1 MNIISKFLIMHV
13 LLSCGSHEQLRSEE
27 RKGKSAPIVA
37 NYDSLNPQDTMRNKL
52 SGKKI
57 TITVSY
63 AAIACSCPQWFESK
77 FKSVKFLKGVERFYL
92 EPINKSLTHANALW
106 NGVDLPFMVEVTG
119 TFSKEKELPRT
130 FSNKETP
137 EKARIFWYEKIT
149 VLSPSGGK
157 RD

>member
-1 MNIISKFLIMHV
+1 MLLITLFIYM
-13 LLSCGSHEQLRSEE
+13 LLSCSSHENLSGVEG
-27 RKGKSAPIVA
+27 KGKFAPIVA

-63 AAIACSCPQWFESK
+63 AAIACGCPQWFESK
-77 FKSVKFLKGVERFYL
+77 FKNVKFLKGVERFYL
-92 EPINKSLTHANALW
+92 EPTDKSLTHANALW
-106 NGVDLPFMVEVTG
+106 NGVDLPFEVEVTG
-119 TFSKEKELPRT
+119 TFSKEKELPIT
-130 FSNKETP
+130 YSSKEMP